1 MVTQSKCARDA
12 RSKGTMLSCDWCSF
26 DWYSLT
32 SVFFRERDTFVIGFG
47 NVRIISFQDGHLLRQ
62 LKLLWVSVCGSRGLG
77 FVTYLRMDSY
87 SVICGDVSRKK
98 LRLATYVK
106 SGWEIIDVAILFDLF
121 SLILICK
128 ATRSILAIAKDY
140 CDARKWEFKFVVES
154 AMHSGIWIPCKN
166 VPHCAFFI
174 YNP

>member
-1 MVTQSKCARDA
+1 M
-12 RSKGTMLSCDWCSF
+12 GTFYD
-26 DWYSLT
+26 
-32 SVFFRERDTFVIGFG
+32 
-47 NVRIISFQDGHLLRQ
+47 ISNCYG
-62 LKLLWVSVCGSRGLG
+62 VSVCGSRV
-77 FVTYLRMDSY
+77 FVSYLRMDSY
-87 SVICGDVSRKK
+87 SVICGDVSSKK

-128 ATRSILAIAKDY
+128 ATRSILAIAKDD

-166 VPHCAFFI
+166 VPHCAFLSTIRRTAWHRNFRVFGTKGVHG
-174 YNP
+174 PQFLPSPCFVFD